1 MRLDYKEL
9 KKDFKRILSQVNKE
23 EIIKWLEED
32 ELRLEVKRRTEK
44 TERLLEIALDKL
56 KENKVIIIREAPCE
70 FGTPNSHASFVDKCP
85 KDFVRRL
92 SRKISENDMFV
103 RHHDGVFYYLD
114 PTVISEFEK
123 VFFEKHSPDDFV
135 GAIELRNSLLYLH
148 EYASYVGESDNFT
161 YIEDGVEIKSKF
173 VEYFKIIK

>member
-9 KKDFKRILSQVNKE
+9 KKDFKRILSQVSEE
-23 EIIKWLEED
+23 EIRKWLEED
-32 ELRLEVKRRTEK
+32 ELRLEVERRTGK
-44 TERLLEIALDKL
+44 TERLLEIGLNKL
-56 KENKVIIIREAPCE
+56 KENKVIIVKKTPCE
-70 FGTPNSHASFVDKCP
+70 FGTPNNYASFVDKRP

-92 SRKISENDMFV
+92 SWKISENDMFV

-135 GAIELRNSLLYLH
+135 ELRNSLLYLH